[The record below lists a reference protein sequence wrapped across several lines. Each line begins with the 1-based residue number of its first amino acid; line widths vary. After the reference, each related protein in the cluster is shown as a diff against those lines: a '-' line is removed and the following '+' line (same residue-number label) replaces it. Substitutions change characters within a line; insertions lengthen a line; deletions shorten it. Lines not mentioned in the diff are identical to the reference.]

1 MQSFIKMGDSD
12 LSLKT
17 ALDIPYIAFPDL
29 LRKWSEKHP
38 NKTGTHLHSH
48 GKFSFRELNDEATN
62 VAKALVQYEIQRG
75 EIVAWMVEI
84 FTNGSML
91 ISA

>member
-1 MQSFIKMGDSD
+1 M
-12 LSLKT
+12 KT

-38 NKTGTHLHSH
+38 SKTGTHLHSH
-48 GKFSFRELNDEATN
+48 GKFSFRELYDEATK

-75 EIVAWMVEI
+75 EIIAWIVEI

-91 ISA
+91 ISALTLALKWRDR

>member
-1 MQSFIKMGDSD
+1 MGDSY

-48 GKFSFRELNDEATN
+48 GKFSFRELYDEATKI
-62 VAKALVQYEIQRG
+62 AKALVQK
-75 EIVAWMVEI
+75 
-84 FTNGSML
+84 
-91 ISA
+91 